1 MLLLSILMMQEP
13 TRRESPGI
21 LSGTHSGGKPEVS
34 PELPRVQEL
43 SGDQE
48 LPEGQYIV
56 ERLVAKRQKVP
67 SLLI

>member
-1 MLLLSILMMQEP
+1 MQEP

-21 LSGTHSGGKPEVS
+21 LSHSGGEPEAS

-56 ERLVAKRQKVP
+56 ERLVAKRKKVA